1 MLNKLFPSPV
11 ALDGIFPCREKCVAC
26 YILFRT
32 WKNCGLVLNQQLLV
46 QKKRFQS
53 SIRTKQIWAEGGN
66 RDEILQGIILV
77 VLAQTVAHQQCHCSK
92 RTDPSNEYRKTRV
105 PIQEDLMAPANP
117 NNEDMLLQY
126 PGSVTAQVITSHLS
140 KFLPQF
146 SLAFSN
152 FLRFLSKTAV

>member
-26 YILFRT
+26 YILFCT

-66 RDEILQGIILV
+66 RAEILQGIILV
-77 VLAQTVAHQQCHCSK
+77 MLAQTVAHQ
-92 RTDPSNEYRKTRV
+92 
-105 PIQEDLMAPANP
+105 
-117 NNEDMLLQY
+117 
-126 PGSVTAQVITSHLS
+126 
-140 KFLPQF
+140 
-146 SLAFSN
+146 
-152 FLRFLSKTAV
+152 